1 MSTQQP
7 QTTPISR
14 WTLVNPDQPVQIVG
28 GSTDRKFL
36 FTSNIEPTV
45 NFMTADGMNILTMS
59 SSKLEYNREMFPN
72 DTYRQAAMKVFDSFS
87 RGLLYNFDLSERPVT
102 LNFDAFGEH
111 SAKHFKVH
119 RDAIE
124 HNYTLDTW
132 HWWMLEEL
140 CDIIKRGA

>member
-1 MSTQQP
+1 MSTQQ
-7 QTTPISR
+7 QTMPISR
-14 WTLVNPDQPVQIVG
+14 WTLVNPDQPVE
-28 GSTDRKFL
+28 FA
-36 FTSNIEPTV
+36 SNIEPTL

-59 SSKLEYNREMFPN
+59 SSKLEYNRELFPN
-72 DTYRQAAMKVFDSFS
+72 DTYRQAAARVFESFN

-102 LNFDAFGEH
+102 LNFDPFGEH

-119 RDAIE
+119 RDMIE

-140 CDIIKRGA
+140 RDIIKRGM